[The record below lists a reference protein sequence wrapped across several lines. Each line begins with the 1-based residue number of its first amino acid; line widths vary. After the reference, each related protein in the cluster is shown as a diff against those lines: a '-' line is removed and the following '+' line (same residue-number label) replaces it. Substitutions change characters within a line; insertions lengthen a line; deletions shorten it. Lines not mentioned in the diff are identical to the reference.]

1 MSVLAVV
8 QVLVVA
14 ATVGAAGLGAVYLF
28 GRYRPTAAQRAVLAG
43 TSATQRAR
51 ARAVIA
57 GKHPESGHGQV
68 DPVVAVV
75 ALDML
80 VRGREALNSITMAL
94 LCALW
99 VFSASPAVLLALALG
114 AAANLAVAALMLL
127 RRAGAKRFLAAHPEV
142 EVPTLAAGW
151 LR

>member
-1 MSVLAVV
+1 MSVLAVA
-8 QVLVVA
+8 QVLVIC
-14 ATVGAAGLGAVYLF
+14 ATAGAAGLGALYLF
-28 GRYRPTAAQRAVLAG
+28 GRYRPTAAQRAAMAG
-43 TSATQRAR
+43 TSAAQRAR

-57 GKHPESGHGQV
+57 DRHPESGHGEV

-99 VFSASPAVLLALALG
+99 VFSASAWVLVALALA
-114 AAANLAVAALMLL
+114 AAANLAVAVLMLI

-142 EVPTLAAGW
+142 EVPALAGGW